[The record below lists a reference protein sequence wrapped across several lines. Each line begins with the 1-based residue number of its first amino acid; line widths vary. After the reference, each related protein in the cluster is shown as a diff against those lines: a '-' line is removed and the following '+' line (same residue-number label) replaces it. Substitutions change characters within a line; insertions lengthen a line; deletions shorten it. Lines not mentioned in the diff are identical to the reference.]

1 MENRDSTKLRK
12 RGSNYAGQDSSV
24 REGEREGGGGR
35 EGIISATATIYVFLE
50 PVTRVCKGESMGI
63 T

>member
-24 REGEREGGGGR
+24 REGEREGEGR